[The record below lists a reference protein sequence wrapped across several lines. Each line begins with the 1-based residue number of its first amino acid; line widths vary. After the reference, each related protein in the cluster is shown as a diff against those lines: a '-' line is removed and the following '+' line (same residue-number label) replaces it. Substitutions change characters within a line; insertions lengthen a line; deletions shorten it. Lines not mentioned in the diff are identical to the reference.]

1 MKRLCL
7 ILVFSLFLC
16 ASMTAAFRPVAD
28 FSPYFT
34 FDNTPSGIAEGSLDW
49 RKASGL
55 QNESWWETRQDYWLD
70 AFSRASFLNLGFIVD
85 TDAVD
90 MVVLV
95 DVIQDVFVSIRDRGS
110 LYTNIPF
117 VP

>member
-16 ASMTAAFRPVAD
+16 ASMFAAFRPVANL
-28 FSPYFT
+28 SPYFT
-34 FDNTPSGIAEGSLDW
+34 FDTTPSGIAEGSLDW

-70 AFSRASFLNLGFIVD
+70 L
-85 TDAVD
+85 
-90 MVVLV
+90 
-95 DVIQDVFVSIRDRGS
+95 
-110 LYTNIPF
+110 
-117 VP
+117 